1 MALLK
6 APVLGIERYANDRD
20 KENWAQASSEDRNTI
35 IRAVYQQV
43 LGHQYLMKSERLE
56 GLESLFRNGDLS
68 VREFVRQVAKSG
80 LYKARFFE
88 NCNPYRFIELNFKH
102 LLGRAPQNGA
112 EMLHHFTILQE
123 QGYDAE
129 IDSYLDSDEYQE
141 RFGQDVVPYIHG
153 WDYSKGHEGRQFSWL
168 MQLARGAAASV
179 KGDAAGVQSRLNKVV
194 HANRP
199 IAVNPPSSGPAF
211 FRSAI
216 GTGVYDGDL
225 GTSVAVFNSDRRDR
239 VAGLPVMAGAR
250 SSDGSSGRVVTILV
264 TGVADNAYS
273 RTAETVIRVPFT
285 RMNEALQRVG
295 RLGGRV
301 VEVRV
306 S

>member
-1 MALLK
+1 MALVK
-6 APVLGIERYANDRD
+6 APVLGIERFANARN
-20 KENWAQASSEDRNTI
+20 KENWSHSSPEDRNTI

-43 LGHQYLMKSERLE
+43 LGNQYIMNSERLN

-80 LYKARFFE
+80 LYKQKFFE

-102 LLGRAPQNGA
+102 LLGRAPQNKA

-123 QGYDAE
+123 QGCDAE
-129 IDSYLDSDEYQE
+129 IDSYIDSPEYQD
-141 RFGQDVVPYIHG
+141 RFGQDTVPFIHG
-153 WDYSKGHEGRQFSWL
+153 WDYSKGQEGRQFSWL

-194 HANRP
+194 HINRA

-211 FRSAI
+211 FRSSV
-216 GTGVYDGDL
+216 GSGSYDTDL
-225 GTSVAVFNSDRRDR
+225 GRGVAVFNSDRSDR
-239 VAGLPVMAGAR
+239 VGGLPVMAGSRSTQVGSAR
-250 SSDGSSGRVVTILV
+250 LVTLLV
-264 TGVADNAYS
+264 TGIADNSYCRS
-273 RTAETVIRVPFT
+273 GETVMRVPYA
-285 RMNEALQRVG
+285 RMNEALQRIG

-306 S
+306 N